1 MATILIVD
9 DEPGFRQILNIIIQR
24 AGYTPLLA
32 ADADEAEALVHT
44 RQPDLL
50 ILDDNMPNRSG
61 ADLCRDL
68 KRSPTTAHIP
78 VVMYTANTRFDNA
91 AYVQQVGADAVV
103 KKPSMPGDLITVVRD
118 CLEAHAG
125 V

>member
-9 DEPGFRQILNIIIQR
+9 DEPGFRKILNIIIQR

-32 ADADEAEALVHT
+32 ADADEAEALVYT

-61 ADLCRDL
+61 ADLCRAL
-68 KRSPTTAHIP
+68 KANPATSHIK
-78 VVMYTANTRFDNA
+78 VLIYTANHRFDDPA
-91 AYVQQVGADAVV
+91 FVAEVGADAVV
-103 KKPSMPGDLITVVRD
+103 RKPAMPGDLVAVVRE
-118 CLEAHAG
+118 CLAARAH

>member
-1 MATILIVD
+1 MAKILIVD
-9 DEPGFRQILNIIIQR
+9 DEPGFLRILNIIIQR
-24 AGYTPLLA
+24 AGHTPLLA
-32 ADADEAEALVHT
+32 SNADEAEALVYE

-68 KRSPTTAHIP
+68 KATPNTAHIP
-78 VVMYTANTRFDNA
+78 VVMYTANTRFENPSFME
-91 AYVQQVGADAVV
+91 QVGPDAVV
-103 KKPSMPGDLITVVRD
+103 KKPSMPADLLTVVQS